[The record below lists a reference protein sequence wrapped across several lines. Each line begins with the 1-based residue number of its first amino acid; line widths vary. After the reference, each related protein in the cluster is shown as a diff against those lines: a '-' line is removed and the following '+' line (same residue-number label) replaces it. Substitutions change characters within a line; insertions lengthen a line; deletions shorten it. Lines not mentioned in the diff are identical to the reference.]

1 MLFHCEI
8 CNFSSHRQRE
18 LSRHQRVHRHRCTH
32 CSEVLT
38 TMSKLKEHILCAHS
52 IDQSTQTIPEK
63 PQRTVTRAKPA
74 EVTPAPARSRRR
86 HSGKLKVRFST
97 KPKRQRPYWQ
107 REWCPSRYD
116 VPTPPRSVESK
127 IVRTWPE
134 DPPVDPKDPLGLARA
149 APLKDIQFV

>member
-1 MLFHCEI
+1 
-8 CNFSSHRQRE
+8 
-18 LSRHQRVHRHRCTH
+18 
-32 CSEVLT
+32 
-38 TMSKLKEHILCAHS
+38 MSKLKEHILRAHS
-52 IDQSTQTIPEK
+52 MDQSTQTIPQE

-86 HSGKLKVRFST
+86 HPGKLKVRFST
-97 KPKRQRPYWQ
+97 KPKRERPYWQ